1 MHDDT
6 EAARRALVPTMPA
19 ELAAR
24 VEAGETVWDTDAMR
38 AEFTVTGFLAPFVA
52 VRRKSDGVTGS
63 LMFAHSPRYY
73 FGWSADNA

>member
-24 VEAGETVWDTDAMR
+24 VEAGETVWDT
-38 AEFTVTGFLAPFVA
+38 AELTRDFTVTGFLAPFVT
-52 VRRKSDGVTGS
+52 VTRKADGVAGT

-73 FGWSADNA
+73 FAWKADS